1 MINTLKTLCLRA
13 LSSLSTLGF
22 TFLSTYLYGLKEVGS
37 FALFLSL
44 SSFVFFIIK
53 FGMEMPLFVILTN
66 NDNENKI
73 KTINEFKYLQNII
86 FLSFTFFLFLVNIFF
101 NLDSPFL
108 MCLTGFLMTKT
119 IMNSFSIRAKGYT
132 NLFVFLQLG
141 NANLFAIFFLFIS
154 KLFSSSNP
162 IIISFFLGNVILF
175 LISTIALKAVYRND
189 NSSLNVHSKI
199 HQRLCKRA

>member
-44 SSFVFFIIK
+44 SSFVFLIIK
-53 FGMEMPLFVILTN
+53 FGMEMPLFVILTK

-86 FLSFTFFLFLVNIFF
+86 FLSFAFFLFLINIFF
-101 NLDSPFL
+101 NLDNAFL
-108 MCLTGFLMTKT
+108 MCLSGIIMTKT

-141 NANLFAIFFLFIS
+141 NANLFAIFFL
-154 KLFSSSNP
+154 
-162 IIISFFLGNVILF
+162 
-175 LISTIALKAVYRND
+175 LISSISPVLPLSLPVTILTCVPFFN
-189 NSSLNVHSKI
+189 NILNYLRS
-199 HQRLCKRA
+199 